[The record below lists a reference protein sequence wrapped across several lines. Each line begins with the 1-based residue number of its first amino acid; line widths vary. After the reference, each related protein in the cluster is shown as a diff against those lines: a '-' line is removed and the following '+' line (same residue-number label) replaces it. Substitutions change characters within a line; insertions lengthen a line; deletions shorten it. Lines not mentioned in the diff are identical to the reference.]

1 MSEPDSSTSDFSRKE
16 VNRTIVRALWKYRG
30 ALLRP

>member
-16 VNRTIVRALWKYRG
+16 VNRTICGRYGNIVG